1 MCEPKLFSQPFA
13 REQTWVTE
21 KMPSIVY
28 QTLFYYFFVTG
39 SVENEIY
46 FNEEVEYNLKVIAL
60 IDNTLHLSLPIDIL

>member
-1 MCEPKLFSQPFA
+1 
-13 REQTWVTE
+13 
-21 KMPSIVY
+21 MPSIVY

>member
-1 MCEPKLFSQPFA
+1 MCEPKLFGQPFA

-21 KMPSIVY
+21 KCH